1 MLKNN
6 LKPQAFLSSLWIFIL
21 LNMILRDLHEFPTEG
36 YVEEMMSL
44 KLSGGT
50 MLLYAFIVEIPILMV
65 VLPRVLNNTMNKWAN
80 TFAVVITMLGIL
92 STLPTGDMD
101 DVFFATVNS
110 VASLVIIITAWRLPV
125 PANPQNVEA

>member
-6 LKPQAFLSSLWIFIL
+6 LKPQAL
-21 LNMILRDLHEFPTEG
+21 
-36 YVEEMMSL
+36 
-44 KLSGGT
+44 GGT

-110 VASLVIIITAWRLPV
+110 VASLVIIITAWRLPLL
-125 PANPQNVEA
+125 

>member
-1 MLKNN
+1 
-6 LKPQAFLSSLWIFIL
+6 
-21 LNMILRDLHEFPTEG
+21 
-36 YVEEMMSL
+36 
-44 KLSGGT
+44 
-50 MLLYAFIVEIPILMV
+50 MV

-110 VASLVIIITAWRLPV
+110 VASLVIIITAWRLPRFTARKRLFD
-125 PANPQNVEA
+125 P